1 MPFIPSRLSALLLV
15 AGLSTVDL
23 GLLDVAVRSAS
34 RTALAQESISL
45 RIRRG
50 GRGVEV
56 VVDGVGAQP
65 LLEQRLNGQVWEGRL
80 QTKGTPGISSGLQQ
94 CTSEVDFSSGLQMW
108 TPEVDFRSG
117 PEKWA

>member
-80 QTKGTPGISSGLQQ
+80 QTKGTPGVGSGLQQ
-94 CTSEVDFSSGLQMW
+94 LSDPAAG
-108 TPEVDFRSG
+108 
-117 PEKWA
+117 

>member
-23 GLLDVAVRSAS
+23 GLLDGAVRSAS

-50 GRGVEV
+50 GGGVEV
-56 VVDGVGAQP
+56 ATVPVKKARVHFDNGEDGVEVAQVVFFVTFVAIEH
-65 LLEQRLNGQVWEGRL
+65 LL
-80 QTKGTPGISSGLQQ
+80 
-94 CTSEVDFSSGLQMW
+94 FSSII
-108 TPEVDFRSG
+108 F
-117 PEKWA
+117 